1 MPGQNYENYLYTAGN
16 TTALIAAIGLTRRV
30 ERFARLDPREA
41 DTLRLETVQLCVELG
56 VDVNAANAQG
66 RTALDEAMARGYD
79 SVVEFL
85 LENGATA
92 AD

>member
-1 MPGQNYENYLYTAGN
+1 MAIRL
-16 TTALIAAIGLTRRV
+16 ALMAAVGMSGRRRLD
-30 ERFARLDPREA
+30 RFARPDPGEG
-41 DTLRLETVQLCVELG
+41 DTLRLEAVQLCVELG
-56 VDVNAANAQG
+56 VDVNAANVRG

-92 AD
+92 AH